1 MFKNEV
7 PHIVVHKIANNL
19 QADTEEKICFFFHVK
34 AE

>member
-19 QADTEEKICFFFHVK
+19 QVKSCFLK
-34 AE
+34 YSSPNNTP